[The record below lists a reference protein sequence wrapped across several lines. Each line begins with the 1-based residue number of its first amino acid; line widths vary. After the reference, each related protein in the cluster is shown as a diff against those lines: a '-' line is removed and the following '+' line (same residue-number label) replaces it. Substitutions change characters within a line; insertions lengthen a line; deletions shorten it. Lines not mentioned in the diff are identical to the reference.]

1 LISEKD
7 KLKHLQ
13 ERLIN
18 RKEEDALKYQKEID
32 SLKEELKNIETHYV
46 QEVKKLEEQFNKYRE
61 DKNSKIKIKI
71 KEMQEMYESKMEKER
86 QNNKDL
92 EIELAENKT
101 LLLIL

>member
-1 LISEKD
+1 
-7 KLKHLQ
+7 LKHLQ
-13 ERLIN
+13 ERLIK
-18 RKEEDALKYQKEID
+18 RKEEDAVKYQKEID

-61 DKNSKIKIKI
+61 DKNSKIKIKV
-71 KEMQEMYESKMEKER
+71 KEMQEMYESKIDKER

-101 LLLIL
+101 LMLIL

>member
-1 LISEKD
+1 M
-7 KLKHLQ
+7 KHLQ
-13 ERLIN
+13 ERLIK
-18 RKEEDALKYQKEID
+18 RKEEDAVKYQKEID

-61 DKNSKIKIKI
+61 DKNSKIKIKV
-71 KEMQEMYESKMEKER
+71 KEMQEMYESKIDKER

-101 LLLIL
+101 LMLIL